1 MGAALAVPGFSHG
14 APQNQRALQTRTNT
28 WLKTAPPSLANI
40 ASRTSS
46 RTSRT
51 LQAARVCSLEIF
63 STRWLLSLLPQKSP
77 SIQGR
82 ATSSSPSSART
93 GRYLHF
99 SSVTQTWPKS
109 WLRQP
114 REVSLLS
121 RLQNSAINCRLL
133 TLLFTNQG
141 AQALMRLG
149 YTDLSNTI
157 SATTG
162 IIDSKRVTH
171 AQRQVIIDEVA
182 KCIHTSQCLARSRL
196 GIRATIVAG
205 TVAGGFGLGAWIWM
219 TGGREVA
226 MERVKAAAKSN
237 S

>member
-1 MGAALAVPGFSHG
+1 MAVPGFSQG
-14 APQNQRALQTRTNT
+14 PPQNQRALRTRTNT
-28 WLKTAPPSLANI
+28 SLKTAPPSLANI

-51 LQAARVCSLEIF
+51 HQAARVCSLEIF
-63 STRWLLSLLPQKSP
+63 STRWLPLSHPSLLPQKSP

-99 SSVTQTWPKS
+99 SSVTQTWPKR

-182 KCIHTSQCLARSRL
+182 KCIHTSQYLARSRL
-196 GIRATIVAG
+196 GITATIVAG
-205 TVAGGFGLGAWIWM
+205 TVAGGFGLGAFIWM